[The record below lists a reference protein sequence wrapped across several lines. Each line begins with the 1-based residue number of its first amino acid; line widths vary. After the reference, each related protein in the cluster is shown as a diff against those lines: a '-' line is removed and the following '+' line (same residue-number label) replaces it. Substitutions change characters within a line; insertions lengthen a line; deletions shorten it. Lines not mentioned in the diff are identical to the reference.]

1 MAVVA
6 LKQPALKPKGPS
18 FAETLAQT
26 AKVAEPKAKKSK
38 MPTLQPDN
46 PEVAQ
51 AVDDYQE
58 AKIQYKMAEAT
69 MDNAGTILQ
78 EFVRQHQD
86 EDGFRGHYQGSYA
99 VMGIKHQA
107 KVVYANKFTVNAE
120 DKDNL
125 KEILGENYDYL
136 LSEKYSVKLKSTVFD
151 DEALAAELMEL
162 VGDRWGDFFDTEVKL
177 SVCENFSQVIYQAVE
192 PDQLDN
198 VRVFAKQYKPSIR

>member
-6 LKQPALKPKGPS
+6 LRQPELKPKGPS

-26 AKVAEPKAKKSK
+26 AKVAEAKAKKSK
-38 MPTLQPDN
+38 MPTLQPTPD
-46 PEVAQ
+46 VAQ

-69 MDNAGTILQ
+69 MDQAGTILQ

-86 EDGFRGHYQGSYA
+86 QDGFKGHYQGSYA
-99 VMGIKHQA
+99 VMGIKHSA
-107 KVVYANKFTVNAE
+107 KVVYANKFTLNGE

-125 KEILGENYDYL
+125 KEILGEHYDYL
-136 LSEKYSVKLKSTVFD
+136 LSEKYSVKLKGSVFE

-162 VGDRWGDFFDTEVKL
+162 LGDRWGDFFDTEVKL
-177 SVCENFSQVIYQAVE
+177 SVCEDFSRVVYQAVE
-192 PDQLDN
+192 PEQLDN
-198 VRVFAKQYKPSIR
+198 LRVFARQFKPSIR

>member
-6 LKQPALKPKGPS
+6 LRQPELKPKGPS

-38 MPTLQPDN
+38 MPTLQPTPD
-46 PEVAQ
+46 VAQ

-69 MDNAGTILQ
+69 MDQAGTILQ

-86 EDGFRGHYQGSYA
+86 EDGFKGHYQGSYA
-99 VMGIKHQA
+99 VVGIKHSA
-107 KVVYANKFTVNAE
+107 KVVYANKFTINAE

-125 KEILGENYDYL
+125 KEILGESYDYL
-136 LSEKYSVKLKSTVFD
+136 LSEKYSVKLKTSVFE
-151 DEALAAELMEL
+151 DEALAAQLMEL

-177 SVCENFSQVIYQAVE
+177 SPCEDFSRVIYQAVE
-192 PDQLDN
+192 PEQLDN
-198 VRVFAKQYKPSIR
+198 LRVFAKQYKPSIR

>member
-6 LKQPALKPKGPS
+6 LRQPELKPKGPS
-18 FAETLAQT
+18 FGEALAQT

-38 MPTLQPDN
+38 MPTLQPTPD
-46 PEVAQ
+46 VAQ

-69 MDNAGTILQ
+69 MDQAGTILQ

-107 KVVYANKFTVNAE
+107 KVVYANKFT
-120 DKDNL
+120 
-125 KEILGENYDYL
+125 I
-136 LSEKYSVKLKSTVFD
+136 
-151 DEALAAELMEL
+151 
-162 VGDRWGDFFDTEVKL
+162 
-177 SVCENFSQVIYQAVE
+177 
-192 PDQLDN
+192 
-198 VRVFAKQYKPSIR
+198 

>member
-6 LKQPALKPKGPS
+6 LRQPELKPKGPS

-26 AKVAEPKAKKSK
+26 AKVAEAKAKKSK
-38 MPTLQPDN
+38 MPTLQPTPD
-46 PEVAQ
+46 VAQ

-69 MDNAGTILQ
+69 MDQAGTILQ

-86 EDGFRGHYQGSYA
+86 QDGFKGHYQGSYA
-99 VMGIKHQA
+99 VMGIKHSA
-107 KVVYANKFTVNAE
+107 KVVYANKFTLNAE

-125 KEILGENYDYL
+125 KEILGEHYDYL
-136 LSEKYSVKLKSTVFD
+136 LSEKYSVKLKGSVFE

-162 VGDRWGDFFDTEVKL
+162 LGDRWGDFFDTEVKL
-177 SVCENFSQVIYQAVE
+177 SVCEDFSRVVYQAVE
-192 PDQLDN
+192 PEQLDN
-198 VRVFAKQYKPSIR
+198 LRVFARQFKPSIR

>member
-6 LKQPALKPKGPS
+6 LRQPELKPKGPS

-26 AKVAEPKAKKSK
+26 AKVAEAKAKKSK
-38 MPTLQPDN
+38 MPTLQPTPD
-46 PEVAQ
+46 VAQ

-69 MDNAGTILQ
+69 MDQAGTILQ

-86 EDGFRGHYQGSYA
+86 QDGFKGHYQGSYA
-99 VMGIKHQA
+99 VMGIKHSA
-107 KVVYANKFTVNAE
+107 KVVYANKFTLNAE

-125 KEILGENYDYL
+125 KEILGEHYDYL
-136 LSEKYSVKLKSTVFD
+136 LSEKYSVKLKGSVFE

-162 VGDRWGDFFDTEVKL
+162 LGDRWGDFFDTEVKL
-177 SVCENFSQVIYQAVE
+177 SVCDDFSRVVYQAVE
-192 PDQLDN
+192 PEQLDN
-198 VRVFAKQYKPSIR
+198 LRVFARQFKPSIR